1 MRSIAI
7 TFAHFQKLCNLT
19 SSLTLSITCFS
30 LALFRKGM
38 LKTND
43 TQSAPRFILCS
54 YCFCENLSLAS
65 QRHVKDSLSRNRF
78 NLTDNLPNPA
88 EENEHAFKE
97 PNHSIKTKITRTEFG
112 KEKSAKRRRNRR
124 NEISLARRSLR
135 LSSETPRF
143 RSHSG

>member
-43 TQSAPRFILCS
+43 TQSAPRFILCT
-54 YCFCENLSLAS
+54 YCSCENLSLAS
-65 QRHVKDSLSRNRF
+65 QRHGKDSLSRKRF
-78 NLTDNLPNPA
+78 NLTAQSLPIQRKRMNMLLRKVIIPL
-88 EENEHAFKE
+88 KRK
-97 PNHSIKTKITRTEFG
+97 SRGLSLG
-112 KEKSAKRRRNRR
+112 KKKV
-124 NEISLARRSLR
+124 
-135 LSSETPRF
+135 LSE
-143 RSHSG
+143 GV